1 MAATV
6 IIGACQGC
14 GACVL
19 TCPERALRPAA
30 GAPRL
35 LEGRCTGCGEC
46 IEVCPVDAIADG
58 TGREQEE
65 EIVGTFAPAGTGRR

>member
-1 MAATV
+1 MAAPV

-35 LEGRCTGCGEC
+35 LAGRCTGCGEC
-46 IEVCPVDAIADG
+46 IEVCPADVIAEG
-58 TGREQEE
+58 AGRAEE
-65 EIVGTFAPAGTGRR
+65 RS

>member
-19 TCPERALRPAA
+19 TCPERALTPAA

-46 IEVCPVDAIADG
+46 IEVCPVDAIDEGAG
-58 TGREQEE
+58 PEE
-65 EIVGTFAPAGTGRR
+65 EGIVGTFAPAGAGRR